1 MYKVLSILSA
11 CGAGIIS
18 ISLISS
24 QASANTYA
32 KTSGLIPEVEVSNTV
47 REEVIEI
54 ERDFETLEVVEK
66 MSDIEYLIRTKAR
79 EAGVN
84 EETALRIAKCESS
97 LNPEARNSNK
107 NKTNDL
113 GLFQINSIHGVA
125 DNCRL
130 DPVCNVSWSMETMK
144 KQGFKPWNASKHCW
158 GDNQI

>member
-1 MYKVLSILSA
+1 MYKVLSILSS

-32 KTSGLIPEVEVSNTV
+32 KTSGLTPEVEVSNTV
-47 REEVIEI
+47 REEAIEI

-97 LNPEARNSNK
+97 LNPEARNSK
-107 NKTNDL
+107 STATGIYQFLQGTWKWIGAEEAGLDRTNPEHSL
-113 GLFQINSIHGVA
+113 EMFLKWY
-125 DNCRL
+125 
-130 DPVCNVSWSMETMK
+130 PKYPSWWEC
-144 KQGFKPWNASKHCW
+144 Q
-158 GDNQI
+158 